1 MRVERY
7 LGQVVDLEALGV
19 GVVEEVSND
28 QGDIEDCSECRVFA
42 EIVQTKLE
50 ISHRLADFLLK
61 VFKVN
66 LESPE
71 TQSSLA
77 KELTN
82 ERRALRVSAN
92 EKSVST
98 ALTNER
104 QV

>member
-1 MRVERY
+1 MREERY

-28 QGDIEDCSECRVFA
+28 QGDIEDCSECGVFA

-71 TQSSLA
+71 TQSSLTI
-77 KELTN
+77 KFTNERRVLGVLTN
-82 ERRALRVSAN
+82 ERPI
-92 EKSVST
+92 
-98 ALTNER
+98 
-104 QV
+104 